1 MDESP
6 RTFPPRPLFPRGMN
20 HYIVHLH
27 HRDGP
32 IICFCVWVGGGSL
45 PPGGYYEPSISS
57 SERKESI
64 FYYCEKHIIYNAF
77 AFGRGCGV
85 SRIIGVRDSPPLSGQ
100 QRASFPRK
108 KEVGCGCCVNVLDF
122 IHDYHFKKKGS
133 AVLGYLFLPPRPVPP
148 HPTPR
153 PSAQRRNWRPY
164 YSRE

>member
-1 MDESP
+1 
-6 RTFPPRPLFPRGMN
+6 MN

-32 IICFCVWVGGGSL
+32 IICFCVWVGGESL
-45 PPGGYYEPSISS
+45 PRAGGYYEPSISS
-57 SERKESI
+57 SERR
-64 FYYCEKHIIYNAF
+64 KHILLLRKTYYITHRF
-77 AFGRGCGV
+77 RKGMRV

-122 IHDYHFKKKGS
+122 IHDYHFKKKES
-133 AVLGYLFLPPRPVPP
+133 AVLGYLFLPPRPAPP
-148 HPTPR
+148 RPTPR